1 MQVFQKHSRLRS
13 SWSGRVVY
21 PPAALK
27 AFQAE
32 RGQAALP
39 NHELFSFESL
49 SVSLCLCASAA
60 DFFAPSANLEL
71 SLLASVLATD
81 CWPIA
86 RKTELE

>member
-1 MQVFQKHSRLRS
+1 MKHASFSEALKAEKLMV
-13 SWSGRVVY
+13 GKGGLP

-49 SVSLCLCASAA
+49 SVSLCLRGRFLCA
-60 DFFAPSANLEL
+60 L
-71 SLLASVLATD
+71 
-81 CWPIA
+81 C
-86 RKTELE
+86 